1 MSQKFIVK
9 FIVKIVCFAT
19 LFLKVFFLK
28 VLYMYLKIALLWLLL
43 NILTGI
49 TMDLAL
55 FMQTTQGLK
64 ESSIYRK
71 ILSAEFWASVQW
83 MFAIP
88 ANRIGNLFLNPAQ
101 LGLSSYIFDFLAQIL
116 SNKYWLKLSTS
127 IDDYVGMIIIF
138 LGMIVSKMRVFG

>member
-1 MSQKFIVK
+1 
-9 FIVKIVCFAT
+9 
-19 LFLKVFFLK
+19 
-28 VLYMYLKIALLWLLL
+28 
-43 NILTGI
+43 
-49 TMDLAL
+49 MDLAL
-55 FMQTTQGLK
+55 FMQTTKGLK
-64 ESSIYRK
+64 DSSIYRK

-138 LGMIVSKMRVFG
+138 VGMIVSKMRVFG